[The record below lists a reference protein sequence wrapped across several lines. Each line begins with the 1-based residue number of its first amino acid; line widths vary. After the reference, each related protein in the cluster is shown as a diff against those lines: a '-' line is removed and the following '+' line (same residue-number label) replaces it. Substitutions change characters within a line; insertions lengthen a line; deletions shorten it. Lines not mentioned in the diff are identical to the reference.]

1 MDEVTGKA
9 QPLKYDQKEL
19 IVKELMQLAT
29 IGYSN
34 PQEQYKQAYS
44 LKALMW
50 LKDELIGNEDTFKLT
65 SFVINIYAKACFEGK
80 DSSIE

>member
-9 QPLKYDQKEL
+9 QPLLFDQKEL
-19 IVKELMQLAT
+19 IVKELIQLAT
-29 IGYSN
+29 LGYSN

-65 SFVINIYAKACFEGK
+65 SSIMNLYAKACFEGK